1 MIYIEKYI
9 ERGMPERSTQ
19 MFIQINEEKIEFT
32 KVEIIVLEQGI
43 TDLFES
49 FDKKTL
55 GELTKQKKYEH
66 LKNFVEEQKHLKNV
80 PAGAAI
86 KSLKEEGNHTY
97 RQFLNNYGDTT
108 YSRFVVSGDEDLLKR
123 RGIYTIIAN
132 NELKFCGVCARTFKE
147 RFNQHIGNIY
157 AKGCYRDGTS
167 THCHVNANITKLL
180 QTSDVHF
187 AIYPME
193 NEKAMNKLK
202 NAIVKRFEP
211 EWNLRS
217 NREVFELTS
226 T

>member
-1 MIYIEKYI
+1 
-9 ERGMPERSTQ
+9 
-19 MFIQINEEKIEFT
+19 MFIQINEEKIELT

-43 TDLFES
+43 ADLFES

-66 LKNFVEEQKHLKNV
+66 LKDCVNKQKYLLDM
-80 PAGAAI
+80 PAGAAL
-86 KSLKEEGNHTY
+86 KSLKEEGNPIY
-97 RQFLNNYGDTT
+97 RQFLNNYGDLI
-108 YSRFVVSGDEDLLKR
+108 YSRFVVSGDENLLKQ
-123 RGIYTIIAN
+123 RGIYTIVAN

-147 RFNQHIGNIY
+147 RFNQHIGSIY

-167 THCHVNANITKLL
+167 THCHVNAKITQLL
-180 QTSDVHF
+180 PTSDVHF

-217 NREVFELTS
+217 NREIFELS
-226 T
+226 SSF